1 MRLRQ
6 VPETALHGLTPTLPY
21 SLLSQPRWLT
31 TLFASRRASNLLT
44 AEIAVDKGVTILS
57 ENGSATT
64 FVNGGGTTRCFN
76 MTAAGVID
84 GFTITNG
91 VTSTGGG
98 GVKMTA
104 GTVRNCVITKNTA
117 GTVAAAEE
125 ASGLVEDWSTI
136 ATSSATLAAP
146 VTTTVAAAFA

>member
-1 MRLRQ
+1 MRPQ
-6 VPETALHGLTPTLPY
+6 LTPTYPFFFPLRLCY
-21 SLLSQPRWLT
+21 
-31 TLFASRRASNLLT
+31 
-44 AEIAVDKGVTILS
+44 
-57 ENGSATT
+57 
-64 FVNGGGTTRCFN
+64 
-76 MTAAGVID
+76 
-84 GFTITNG
+84 G